1 MKFLKNPE
9 IKRAL
14 LCFLIISA
22 LFITLAFLLD
32 LRFGVLA
39 LVFSLLFCALYLFF
53 TARRYKRIEE
63 LSLTLD
69 RILHGEDRLSFD
81 RAAEGELGILE
92 SQLYKTTVRLREQQ
106 RLLKEDKIYLANAIA
121 DISHQIR
128 TPLTSI
134 NLLLALLEDKR
145 LSPDQRSRL
154 LAELNGL
161 LSRIEWLI
169 TALLKMSKLD
179 AGTALFKP
187 EEIPLKDLIDS
198 AISPLLIPI
207 ELKEQTL
214 TIRAQGQIFCDP
226 ALTGEALSN
235 VVKNC
240 MEHTPAGGHLEI
252 TAQETPLFSQI
263 TVSDSGC
270 GIAKE
275 DLPHIFERFYKGK
288 NSDDKS
294 FGIGLALAKSILQE
308 QNGTIKAENKKAGG
322 ALFTLRIYKGVI

>member
-214 TIRAQGQIFCDP
+214 TIRAQGQIFCD
-226 ALTGEALSN
+226 
-235 VVKNC
+235 
-240 MEHTPAGGHLEI
+240 
-252 TAQETPLFSQI
+252 
-263 TVSDSGC
+263 
-270 GIAKE
+270 
-275 DLPHIFERFYKGK
+275 
-288 NSDDKS
+288 
-294 FGIGLALAKSILQE
+294 
-308 QNGTIKAENKKAGG
+308 
-322 ALFTLRIYKGVI
+322 